1 MTKHFS
7 MLSPELEREARELHR
22 RRKFL
27 NRKEKARYLWLSKK
41 ALYFYALKNTL

>member
-7 MLSPELEREARELHR
+7 MLSPELEREVRELHT
-22 RRKFL
+22 RRKCL
-27 NRKEKARYLWLSKK
+27 NRKEKARYLWLSRK